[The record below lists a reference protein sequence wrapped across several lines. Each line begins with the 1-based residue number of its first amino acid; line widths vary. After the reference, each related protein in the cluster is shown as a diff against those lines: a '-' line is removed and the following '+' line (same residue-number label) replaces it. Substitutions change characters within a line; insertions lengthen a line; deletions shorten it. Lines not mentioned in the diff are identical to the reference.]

1 MENWL
6 KVIEALLQNG
16 LRTTALFSETK
27 RKAAMTSR
35 VHLFKSTNNRRL
47 IWILKS
53 QILAVKL
60 DNHDYPI
67 ENSNPSATARVAE

>member
-1 MENWL
+1 VENWL

-35 VHLFKSTNNRRL
+35 VHQIKSANNRRL

-67 ENSNPSATARVAE
+67 KNSNPSATARVAE